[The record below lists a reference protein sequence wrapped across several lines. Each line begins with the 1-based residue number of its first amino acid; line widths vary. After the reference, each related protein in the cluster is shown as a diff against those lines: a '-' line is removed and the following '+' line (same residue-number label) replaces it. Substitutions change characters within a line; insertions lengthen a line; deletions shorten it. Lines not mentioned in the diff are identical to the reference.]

1 MAWKYKYPLPNQY
14 DTFEEYEEACESYEW
29 AEDQYIDKCI
39 ENYYEK
45 KYKIDN

>member
-29 AEDQYIDKCI
+29 AEDQYIDDYI
-39 ENYYEK
+39 ERCYEERHK
-45 KYKIDN
+45 TDN

>member
-29 AEDQYIDKCI
+29 AEDQYIDDYI
-39 ENYYEK
+39 ERCYEK
-45 KYKIDN
+45 RHKTDN

>member
-29 AEDQYIDKCI
+29 AEDQYIDDYIGRC
-39 ENYYEK
+39 YEK
-45 KYKIDN
+45 RHKTDN